1 MPLNVPPVM
10 AANHVAEG
18 THEYSR
24 VDGSPTIDAFEEMM
38 GGLECGF
45 AVAFSSGMAACASAF
60 DQLHADS
67 RRGFVIRSPG
77 PHSDYVPAL
86 YDHSFLPE

>member
-1 MPLNVPPVM
+1 MPLNIPSVM
-10 AANHVAEG
+10 AANHVAGG

-45 AVAFSSGMAACASAF
+45 AVAFSSGVAACASAF

-67 RRGFVIRSPG
+67 LRGFVIRSPG

-86 YDHSFLPE
+86 YGHSFLPE